1 MTWDISV
8 PESTVITLDFPGG
21 GLKEISAGVTCPDDY
36 QYSVSTI
43 KRSGEIQSN
52 NYCKGGTVS
61 DLNLLGA
68 TTVTIEVPKG
78 EKLESAAFNV
88 KATER
93 GKFEHFLEPVE
104 EDVLFILNKEK
115 TS

>member
-1 MTWDISV
+1 M
-8 PESTVITLDFPGG
+8 
-21 GLKEISAGVTCPDDY
+21 
-36 QYSVSTI
+36 
-43 KRSGEIQSN
+43 
-52 NYCKGGTVS
+52 S

-104 EDVLFILNKEK
+104 EDVLFILYKEK